1 MIPTSETPDLLEALR
16 AAFRQEDPSTIA
28 HLIEEIRPQELVEIW
43 FDLTA
48 SEQVR
53 ILDAYSPEQA
63 AELVSNFEEEER
75 PAFMEGLSAPQAAEI
90 LEELSPDDLVDTL
103 QALEAHDPEQAEEV
117 FALLEPATQAVA
129 EALDEFHEE
138 DAGGIMTPDLISI
151 RASMTVEQVLVFLR
165 QAAPDAE
172 QVYYLYVV
180 DAAGRLL
187 GVLSLRE
194 LIVAAPGTRVE
205 EIMDPDVVSIHTE
218 ADQEEVAQL
227 VADYDLS
234 VLPVVDREGVL
245 VGIITV
251 DDILDVVE
259 EEATEDMHLM
269 GAAPVGI
276 DYVRASPWLLFR
288 KRGSWLILLVVSMSL
303 TVNVMSHYDDVLRQI
318 LILAAFVPILI
329 GTGGNIG
336 SQVATLVVRAL
347 ATRELEPGD
356 YMMVLR
362 KEVGTGLLLGLAF
375 GSYMAAFILIVRP
388 DASPEA
394 NLLIALALA
403 VTMMLISLAA
413 NLVGASLPFLFSR
426 LGLDP
431 ALSSSPGITTVTDVL
446 GLLIYFRVVT
456 WILAP
461 LLAGG

>member
-1 MIPTSETPDLLEALR
+1 MTPTPEIPDLLVELR
-16 AAFRQEDPSTIA
+16 AALLAEDPSA
-28 HLIEEIRPQELVEIW
+28 LARLIEEMRPQEVVEIW
-43 FDLTA
+43 FDLVPA
-48 SEQVR
+48 ERER
-53 ILDAYSPEQA
+53 ILAAYSPEQA

-75 PAFMEGLSAPQAAEI
+75 PGVIEGLTAPQAAEI

-103 QALEAHDPEQAEEV
+103 QALEAHDPEQADEV
-117 FALLEPATQAVA
+117 FSHLEPATQAMA

-138 DAGGIMTPDLISI
+138 DAGGLMTPDLISI
-151 RASMTVEQVLVFLR
+151 RASMTVEQVLAFLR
-165 QAAPDAE
+165 QASPDAE

-205 EIMDPDVVSIHTE
+205 EIMDPDVVSIHTGT
-218 ADQEEVAQL
+218 DQEEVAQL

-234 VLPVVDREGVL
+234 VLPVVDEAGVL

-259 EEATEDMHLM
+259 EEATEDIHLM

-276 DYVRASPWLLFR
+276 DYLRASPGLLFR
-288 KRGSWLILLVVSMSL
+288 KRASWLVLLVVSMSL
-303 TVNVMSHYDDVLRQI
+303 TVKVMSHYESVLDQI

-347 ATRELEPGD
+347 ATRELEQGD
-356 YMMVLR
+356 FLAVFW
-362 KEVGTGLLLGLAF
+362 KEVWTGLLLGLAF
-375 GSYMAAFILIVRP
+375 GAYMAVFILIFRP
-388 DASPEA
+388 DAPH
-394 NLLIALALA
+394 LTALALA
-403 VTMMLISLAA
+403 ITMMLISLAA
-413 NLVGASLPFLFSR
+413 NLVGASLPFLFNR

-456 WILAP
+456 WILSP
-461 LLAGG
+461 ILAVG

>member
-1 MIPTSETPDLLEALR
+1 MIPSPETPGLLEELR
-16 AAFRQEDPSTIA
+16 AAILKEDPAALSE
-28 HLIEEIRPQELVEIW
+28 LIEEIRPQEMVEVW
-43 FDLTA
+43 FDLTT
-48 SEQVR
+48 SEQEK
-53 ILDAYSPEQA
+53 ILAAYSPEQA

-75 PAFMEGLSAPQAAEI
+75 PGVIEGLTAPQAAEI

-103 QALEAHDPEQAEEV
+103 QALEAHDPEQADEV
-117 FALLEPATQAVA
+117 FSHLEPATQALA

-151 RASMTVEQVLVFLR
+151 RASMTVEQVLAFLR
-165 QAAPDAE
+165 QASPDAE

-180 DAAGRLL
+180 DASGRLL

-218 ADQEEVAQL
+218 TDQEEVARI

-234 VLPVVDREGVL
+234 VLPVVDEAGVL

-251 DDILDVVE
+251 DDVLDVVE

-288 KRGSWLILLVVSMSL
+288 KRASWLVLLIVSMSL
-303 TVNVMSHYDDVLRQI
+303 TVAVMSSYEDTLDRI
-318 LILAAFVPILI
+318 LILATFVPFLI

-347 ATRELEPGD
+347 ATRELELGD
-356 YMMVLR
+356 YLKVFF

-375 GSYMAAFILIVRP
+375 GAYMAAFVLIVRP
-388 DASPEA
+388 ETGTD
-394 NLLIALALA
+394 LALA
-403 VTMMLISLAA
+403 QLAVILGITMVLISLAA
-413 NLVGASLPFLFSR
+413 NLVGASLPFLFTR

-431 ALSSSPGITTVTDVL
+431 ALTSSPGITTVTDVL
-446 GLLIYFRVVT
+446 GLLIYFQVVT
-456 WILAP
+456 WVLGPILS
-461 LLAGG
+461 

>member
-1 MIPTSETPDLLEALR
+1 MIPTSETPDLLDALR
-16 AAFRQEDPSTIA
+16 AAFREENPSAIA
-28 HLIEEIRPQELVEIW
+28 TLIEEIRPQELVEIW

-48 SEQVR
+48 SEQER

-63 AELVSNFEEEER
+63 ALLVSNFEEEER

-151 RASMTVEQVLVFLR
+151 RASMTVEQVLAFLR
-165 QAAPDAE
+165 QASPDAE

-180 DAAGRLL
+180 DSAGRLL

-234 VLPVVDREGVL
+234 VLPVVDKEGVL

-303 TVNVMSHYDDVLRQI
+303 TVNVMSHYEDVLDQI

-347 ATRELEPGD
+347 ATRELELGD
-356 YMMVLR
+356 YMKVLR

-375 GSYMAAFILIVRP
+375 GAYMAAFILIFRQ
-388 DASPEA
+388 DANP
-394 NLLIALALA
+394 LIALALA
-403 VTMMLISLAA
+403 ITMMLISLAA
-413 NLVGASLPFLFSR
+413 NLIGASLPFLFSR

-456 WILAP
+456 WILGS
-461 LLAGG
+461 LLTGG